1 MRPIAVL
8 LVAAGVVSAASVP
21 TGAQETALIARQNAV
36 EDEAA
41 VETAVEEE
49 EVDVEDEEAVAEEEV
64 VDEEEQQ
71 DENEEEQAEEEENND
86 DNVEEEEVIEEEVD
100 EEASLNFDSFN
111 LSDFVDL
118 GINDILNINDL
129 SLHEANLAAAL
140 SGMLNVFGLGNL
152 ISVNDLAGLGF
163 QAELQMLLALQQVGN
178 LVSLG
183 RIGVGDAV
191 GVIRNG
197 LVGNG
202 RNFGING
209 FNLNGLNFQGL
220 GNGRIII

>member
-1 MRPIAVL
+1 
-8 LVAAGVVSAASVP
+8 
-21 TGAQETALIARQNAV
+21 
-36 EDEAA
+36 
-41 VETAVEEE
+41 
-49 EVDVEDEEAVAEEEV
+49 
-64 VDEEEQQ
+64 
-71 DENEEEQAEEEENND
+71 
-86 DNVEEEEVIEEEVD
+86 EEVD
-100 EEASLNFDSFN
+100 EKARLDFDSFN

-118 GINDILNINDL
+118 GINDVLNISDV
-129 SLHEANLAAAL
+129 SLHKANLAAAL

-183 RIGVGDAV
+183 QIGVGDAV

-209 FNLNGLNFQGL
+209 FNLMGLTSRVL
-220 GNGRIII
+220 GTAGSLSRSI